1 MGGDSFT
8 EAFVQKLFLG
18 KRLSGKFH
26 LENLIENSHRRGD
39 LSLGTGV
46 AERRSSF
53 GAFCYSAGSTK
64 ASLM

>member
-26 LENLIENSHRRGD
+26 LENLIENSHQRGD
-39 LSLGTGV
+39 LSLGIGA